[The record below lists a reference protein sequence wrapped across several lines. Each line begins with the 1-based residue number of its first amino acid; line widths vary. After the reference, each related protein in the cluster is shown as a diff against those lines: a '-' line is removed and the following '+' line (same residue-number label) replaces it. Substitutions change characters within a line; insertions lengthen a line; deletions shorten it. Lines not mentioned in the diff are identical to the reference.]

1 MILQWLKRQLTL
13 SAGSS
18 LTKQL
23 SGRYINN
30 TDLLAIDVELTSLD
44 AKATDITSIGWVAG
58 KGGQLSLSSCE
69 YFVIN
74 TSAALGQSPV
84 IHGLTHDILAQGKPL
99 AVSLDKLMPLLQSS
113 VLVFHNASLD
123 LAALNKAFIELSLPV
138 IDVIYIDTLK
148 LAVYQLSK
156 QHQVLPTNSAT
167 LTVCRQR
174 LDLPSCPEHNAL
186 DDALATI
193 QLLFAQFEQFGLGQS
208 SPLSQLLHTKALG
221 KYRLGETQD
230 R

>member
-13 SAGSS
+13 AAGSS

-123 LAALNKAFIELSLPV
+123 
-138 IDVIYIDTLK
+138 
-148 LAVYQLSK
+148 
-156 QHQVLPTNSAT
+156 
-167 LTVCRQR
+167 
-174 LDLPSCPEHNAL
+174 
-186 DDALATI
+186 
-193 QLLFAQFEQFGLGQS
+193 
-208 SPLSQLLHTKALG
+208 
-221 KYRLGETQD
+221 
-230 R
+230 

>member
-1 MILQWLKRQLTL
+1 MILQWFKERLTL

-18 LTKQL
+18 LAKQL

-44 AKATDITSIGWVAG
+44 AKTTDITSIGWVTG
-58 KGGQLSLSSCE
+58 KGGKLSLCSCE
-69 YFVIN
+69 YFVIK

-84 IHGLTHDILAQGKPL
+84 IHGLTHDILAEGESL
-99 AVSLDKLMPLLQSS
+99 AVSLEKMMPLLQSS

-123 LAALNKAFIELSLPV
+123 LAAINKAFVELSLPAV
-138 IDVIYIDTLK
+138 DVTYIDTLK
-148 LAVYQLSK
+148 LAVYQLNK

-193 QLLFAQFEQFGLGQS
+193 QLLFAQFEQLGLDQS
-208 SPLSQLLHTKALG
+208 SPLTELLHTKAMG
-221 KYRLGETQD
+221 RYRLGETKN